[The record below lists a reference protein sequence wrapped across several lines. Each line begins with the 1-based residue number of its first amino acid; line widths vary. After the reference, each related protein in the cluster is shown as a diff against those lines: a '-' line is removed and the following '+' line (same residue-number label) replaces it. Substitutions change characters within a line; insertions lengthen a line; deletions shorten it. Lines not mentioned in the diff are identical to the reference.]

1 MLRHRRLALV
11 IAILALGVF
20 IVGCT
25 QDETPEKEDTQVQD
39 EMPSENEGAKEFS
52 IIDDFGREVILEKA
66 PERIISLTPSNTEIL
81 YALGLGEKIVGVST
95 FDDYPAEV
103 LEIEKVG
110 DFNGNNLERII
121 ELEPDLV
128 VIYGEGNEE
137 ENLRLEEAGIN
148 YAAFEPE
155 SIEAVIE
162 TIEKIGRL
170 TGKVDEAKTVTEE
183 MNEQMNEIL
192 SKIEG
197 VESRRVFYEIWHE
210 PLMAA
215 GPGSF
220 MDELMTLAGGEN
232 IAKDADV
239 EYPQF
244 DLEQLIELNPEVYLT
259 SIDLPE
265 KTVESISARPGY
277 ENIDAIINNEVH
289 LLDPNVVSRPG
300 PRIIQALELVAKAIH
315 PELFK

>member
-1 MLRHRRLALV
+1 MLKYRRLALV
-11 IAILALGVF
+11 IAIMALGVF

-25 QDETPEKEDTQVQD
+25 QGNNTVEEDTPVQGEMSSEDEGTQV
-39 EMPSENEGAKEFS
+39 FS
-52 IIDDFGREVILEKA
+52 IVDDFGREVTLQKA

-81 YALGLGEKIVGVST
+81 YALGLGERIVGVSI

-110 DFNGNNLERII
+110 DFNGNNIERII

-137 ENLRLEEAGIN
+137 ENFRLDEAGIN
-148 YAAFEPE
+148 YVAFEPE
-155 SIEAVIE
+155 SIEAVIG

-170 TGKVDEAKTVTEE
+170 TGKVDEAETLIEE
-183 MNEQMNEIL
+183 MNDHMNEVL

-197 VESRRVFYEIWHE
+197 VKPRKVFYEIWHE

-220 MDELMTLAGGEN
+220 MDELMTLVGGDN
-232 IAKDADV
+232 IAKDTEV

-244 DLEQLIELNPEVYLT
+244 DLEQLIKLNPEVYLT
-259 SIDLPE
+259 SVDLPE

-277 ENIDAIINNEVH
+277 ENIDAIINEEVH

-315 PELFK
+315 PEIFK